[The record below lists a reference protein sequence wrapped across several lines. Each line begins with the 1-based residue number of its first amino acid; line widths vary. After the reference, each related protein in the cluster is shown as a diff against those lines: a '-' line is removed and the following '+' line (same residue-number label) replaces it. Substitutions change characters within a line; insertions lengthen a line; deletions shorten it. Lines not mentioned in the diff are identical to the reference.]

1 MFSVARKIFGS
12 ANDRKLK
19 PLRARVN
26 RINALEPMMEAL
38 SDSALKGKT
47 AEFRK
52 RLADGATLDS
62 LLEEAFAV
70 TREAARRAT
79 GMRHFDVQLM
89 GGMILHSG
97 AIAEMRTGE
106 GKTLVAT
113 LAAYLNA
120 LEGKGVHVVTVNDY
134 LAKRDA
140 EWMGQIYGFLGMTTG
155 IIVHGITDEERKAAY
170 ASDITYGTNNEF
182 GFDYLR
188 DNMKY
193 SLDQM
198 AQRGHHFAIVDEVD
212 SILIDEARTP
222 LIISGPTD
230 DRSDLYIKI
239 DAMIPRLEEDDYEL
253 DEKQRSV
260 TYAEGGMEKI
270 ETWLEEEG
278 LLEGSLWEPHN
289 ITLVHHANQ
298 ALRAHKLYARDKDYI
313 VKGGEVMLIDEF
325 TGRMMEGRRLSE
337 GLHQAIEAKER
348 TDIKPE
354 NQTLASITFQNY
366 FRLYDKLSG
375 MTGTALT
382 EADEFADIY
391 KLEVIDLPTN
401 KPIQRIDEDDVV
413 YRTAKAKYAEI
424 VKEVRECHAKG
435 QPILLGTASIEKS
448 EILDNLLTAA
458 KIPHKVLNARHHEQ
472 EALIVAD
479 AGVPGAVTVA
489 TNMAGRGTDIQLGG
503 NFDLRFEQ
511 EKDKKE
517 AELGRELTEGEASLL
532 TSQIKAD
539 IEVKKKRALDA
550 GGLYVLGTERH
561 ESRRI
566 DNQLRGRTGRQGDP
580 GKSKFYISIEDDLMR
595 IFAAERMDAVMRRLG
610 IKEDEGITHPWM
622 NKAMETSQ
630 RKIEQRNFEIR
641 KNVLKY
647 DDVINDQRKAIFEQR
662 MEFMRAED
670 VSDVI
675 VEMREHVIDALVA
688 RTMPEKAYA
697 EQWDVAGLREALRN
711 EFAIDLPVDEWAAE
725 EGVANKEVVQ
735 RIRDAVDKVY
745 EAITTTVGADQMHR
759 IEKQILLQV
768 LDMRWREH
776 LQMIDQL
783 RSVIHLRS
791 YGQRDPL
798 NEFKSEAF
806 NLFHNLLEELRA
818 TVTRSLMHV
827 RVQQAPP
834 EQAQQRPAPAQMP
847 QRPAPAQMP
856 APQPPQVPAH
866 ETHLDPDTGVNE
878 MDPADT
884 SRPPGPELQQA
895 EDDWSNTPRN
905 SPCPCGS
912 GKKYKHCHGALS
924 TQRA

>member
-1 MFSVARKIFGS
+1 
-12 ANDRKLK
+12 
-19 PLRARVN
+19 
-26 RINALEPMMEAL
+26 
-38 SDSALKGKT
+38 
-47 AEFRK
+47 
-52 RLADGATLDS
+52 
-62 LLEEAFAV
+62 
-70 TREAARRAT
+70 
-79 GMRHFDVQLM
+79 MRHFDVQLM
-89 GGMILHSG
+89 GGMVLHSG
-97 AIAEMRTGE
+97 NIAEMRTGE

-113 LAAYLNA
+113 LAVYLNA
-120 LEGKGVHVVTVNDY
+120 LEGKGVHVITVNDY

-140 EWMGQIYGFLGMTTG
+140 EWMSQVYGFLGMTTG
-155 IIVHGITDEERKAAY
+155 IIVHGISDEERRQAY
-170 ASDITYGTNNEF
+170 AADITYGTNNEF

-198 AQRGHHFAIVDEVD
+198 AQREHHFAIVDEVD

-230 DRSDLYIKI
+230 DRSELYMTL
-239 DAMIPRLEEDDYEL
+239 DAMMPRLTDEDYEL

-260 TYAEGGMEKI
+260 TYTETGTEKLEG
-270 ETWLEEEG
+270 WLTENG
-278 LLEGSLWEPHN
+278 TLEGSLWEPAN
-289 ITLVHHANQ
+289 ISIVHHANQ
-298 ALRAHKLYARDKDYI
+298 ALRAHKLYTRDKDYI
-313 VKGGEVMLIDEF
+313 VKDGQVMLIDEF

-337 GLHQAIEAKER
+337 GLHQAIEAKEQV
-348 TDIKPE
+348 DIKPE

-366 FRLYDKLSG
+366 FRLYKKLAG

-391 KLEVIDLPTN
+391 NLGVVDLPTN

-424 VKEVRECHAKG
+424 VTDVRECHAKG
-435 QPILLGTASIEKS
+435 QPVLLGTASIEKS
-448 EILDNLLTAA
+448 EVLSNLLTAA

-472 EALIVAD
+472 EAQIVAN
-479 AGVPGAVTVA
+479 AGVPGAITVA

-503 NFDLRFEQ
+503 NFEMRLEQ
-511 EKDKKE
+511 EKAEQE
-517 AELGRELTEGEASLL
+517 AKLGRELTESELSLL

-539 IEVKKKRALDA
+539 IEVKKKQALDA

-595 IFAAERMDAVMRRLG
+595 IFAAERMDNVMRRLG

-630 RKIEQRNFEIR
+630 KKIEQRNFEIR

-662 MEFMRAED
+662 MDFMRAEN
-670 VSDVI
+670 VSDTI
-675 VEMREHVIDALVA
+675 LDMREDVINNLVT
-688 RTMPEKAYA
+688 RTMPERAYA
-697 EQWDVAGLREALRN
+697 EQWDMDGLAEALRQD
-711 EFAIDLPVDEWAAE
+711 FAIDMPVKDWASE
-725 EGVANKEVVQ
+725 EGVANQEIAE
-735 RIRDAVDKVY
+735 RIHNGVNKVY
-745 EAITTTVGADQMHR
+745 EAITQQVGLEQMQR

-798 NEFKSEAF
+798 NEFKEEAF
-806 NLFHNLLEELRA
+806 NLFYNLLNELRV
-818 TVTRSLMHV
+818 TVTRSLMHI
-827 RVQQAPP
+827 RVQAPA
-834 EQAQQRPAPAQMP
+834 EQQQQRPAPQ
-847 QRPAPAQMP
+847 PA
-856 APQPPQVPAH
+856 APPPQMR
-866 ETHLDPDTGVNE
+866 ETHLDPDTGENE
-878 MDPADT
+878 MSEDDT
-884 SRPPGPELQQA
+884 PPPGPALHQA
-895 EDDWSNTPRN
+895 EESWANTPRN
-905 SPCPCGS
+905 APCPCGS
-912 GKKYKHCHGALS
+912 GKKYKHCHGALIG
-924 TQRA
+924 QKV

>member
-1 MFSVARKIFGS
+1 MLSVARKIFGTV
-12 ANDRKLK
+12 NDRKLK

-38 SDSALKGKT
+38 SDEALQGKT

-52 RLADGATLDS
+52 RLADGASLDS

-70 TREAARRAT
+70 VREGAKRSL

-89 GGMILHSG
+89 GGMVLHSG
-97 AIAEMRTGE
+97 NIAEMRTGE

-113 LAAYLNA
+113 LPVYLNA
-120 LEGKGVHVVTVNDY
+120 LEGKGVHVITVNDY

-140 EWMGQIYGFLGMTTG
+140 EWMSQVYAFLGMSTG
-155 IIVHGITDEERKAAY
+155 IIIHGITDEERKRAY
-170 ASDITYGTNNEF
+170 ACDITYGTNNEF

-193 SLDQM
+193 SLEQM
-198 AQRGHHFAIVDEVD
+198 AQRGHHYAIVDEVD

-230 DRSDLYIKI
+230 DRSDLYIAL
-239 DAMIPRLEEDDYEL
+239 DALMPRLTEEDYEL

-260 TYAEGGMEKI
+260 TYTEIGTEKI
-270 ETWLEEEG
+270 ENWLTESG
-278 LLEGSLWEPHN
+278 TLEGSMWEPAN
-289 ITLVHHANQ
+289 ISIVHHANQ
-298 ALRAHKLYARDKDYI
+298 ALRAHKLYTRDKDYI
-313 VKGGEVMLIDEF
+313 VKDGQVMLIDEF

-337 GLHQAIEAKER
+337 GLHQAIEAKEKV
-348 TDIKPE
+348 DIKPE

-366 FRLYDKLSG
+366 FRLYKKLAG

-391 KLEVIDLPTN
+391 KLGVVDLPTN
-401 KPIQRIDEDDVV
+401 KPIQRLDEDDIV

-424 VKEVRECHAKG
+424 VKDVRECHAKG

-448 EILDNLLTAA
+448 EILSNLLTAA

-472 EALIVAD
+472 EAHIVAN

-503 NFDLRFEQ
+503 NFEMRLEQ
-511 EKDKKE
+511 EK
-517 AELGRELTEGEASLL
+517 AEQEEKLGRELTEGELAMLV
-532 TSQIKAD
+532 SQIKAD
-539 IEVKKKRALDA
+539 IEVKKKQALDA

-630 RKIEQRNFEIR
+630 KKIEQRNFEIR

-647 DDVINDQRKAIFEQR
+647 DDVINDQRKAMFEQR
-662 MEFMRAED
+662 MEFMRAENVTD
-670 VSDVI
+670 TIRD
-675 VEMREHVIDALVA
+675 MREDVIDALVA

-697 EQWDVAGLREALRN
+697 EQWDMDGLSEALRN
-711 EFAIDLPVDEWAAE
+711 DFAIDMPVKEWAAE
-725 EGVANKEVVQ
+725 EGVANNEVAE
-735 RIRDAVDKVY
+735 RIRDGVEKVY
-745 EAITTTVGADQMHR
+745 EAITQQVGQEQMQR
-759 IEKQILLQV
+759 IEKQVLLQV

-798 NEFKSEAF
+798 NEFKEEAF
-806 NLFHNLLEELRA
+806 NLFYNLLNELRA
-818 TVTRSLMHV
+818 TVTRSLMHI
-827 RVQQAPP
+827 RVQPPAQEQPRRPVPQAEPPKPAQAP
-834 EQAQQRPAPAQMP
+834 AAAPNM
-847 QRPAPAQMP
+847 R
-856 APQPPQVPAH
+856 

-878 MDPADT
+878 MNPEDNVT
-884 SRPPGPELQQA
+884 PPGPELHQA
-895 EDDWSNTPRN
+895 EESWANTPRN
-905 SPCPCGS
+905 AASPCGS
-912 GKKYKHCHGALS
+912 GKKFKHCHGALT
-924 TQRA
+924 TQKV

>member
-1 MFSVARKIFGS
+1 MLSLARKIFGTV
-12 ANDRKLK
+12 NDRKLK
-19 PLRARVN
+19 PLQARVN
-26 RINALEPMMEAL
+26 RINALEPIMEAL
-38 SDSALKGKT
+38 SDQSLKGKT

-70 TREAARRAT
+70 VREAAKRVNN
-79 GMRHFDVQLM
+79 MRHFDVQLM

-120 LEGKGVHVVTVNDY
+120 LEGKGVHVITVNDY
-134 LAKRDA
+134 LARRDA
-140 EWMGQIYGFLGMTTG
+140 DWMGRIYAALGMTTG
-155 IIVHGITDEERKAAY
+155 VIVHGISEEQRKAGY
-170 ASDITYGTNNEF
+170 AADITYGTNNEF

-198 AQRGHHFAIVDEVD
+198 AQRGHHYAIVDEVD

-230 DRSDLYIKI
+230 DRSELYIAV
-239 DAMIPRLEEDDYEL
+239 DSLIPRLEDTDFEL

-260 TYAEGGMEKI
+260 VFTETGTEKME
-270 ETWLEEEG
+270 EWLTELG
-278 LLEGSLWEPHN
+278 VLEGSLWEPSN
-289 ITLVHHANQ
+289 ISLVHHSNQ

-313 VKGGEVMLIDEF
+313 VKDDQVMLIDEF
-325 TGRMMEGRRLSE
+325 SGRMMEGRRLSE

-348 TDIKPE
+348 VDIKPE

-366 FRLYDKLSG
+366 FRLYKKLAG

-382 EADEFADIY
+382 EASEFADIY
-391 KLEVIDLPTN
+391 KLEVVDLPTN
-401 KPIQRIDEDDVV
+401 KPVRRMDEDDVV

-424 VKEVRECHAKG
+424 IKEVRAANAKG

-448 EILDNLLTAA
+448 ELLSHLLTAQR
-458 KIPHKVLNARHHEQ
+458 IPHKVLNARHHEQ
-472 EALIVAD
+472 EAFIVAE

-503 NFDLRFEQ
+503 NYEMRLEQ
-511 EKDKKE
+511 ERTAKE
-517 AELGRELTEGEASLL
+517 KALGRELSEGEISLL
-532 TSQIKAD
+532 GAQIKAD
-539 IEVKKKRALDA
+539 IEVKKKQALDA

-595 IFAAERMDAVMRRLG
+595 IFAADRMDAVMRRLG

-630 RKIEQRNFEIR
+630 KKIEERNFEIR

-662 MEFMRAED
+662 MEFLRSDD

-675 VEMREHVIDALVA
+675 EDMRESVIDALVA

-697 EQWDVAGLREALRN
+697 EQWDIAGLEESLQSDLALN
-711 EFAIDLPVDEWAAE
+711 LPVREWAAE
-725 EGVANKEVVQ
+725 EGVANEEIAG
-735 RIRDAVDKVY
+735 RIREAVNAHY
-745 EAITTTVGADQMHR
+745 ADLIAQIGPQQMRR
-759 IEKQILLQV
+759 IEKQFLLQV
-768 LDMRWREH
+768 LDLRWREH
-776 LQMIDQL
+776 LQQIDQL

-798 NEFKSEAF
+798 NEFKREAF
-806 NLFHNLLEELRA
+806 NLFDSLLGELRA
-818 TVTRSLMHV
+818 TVTRSLMHI
-827 RVQQAPP
+827 RVQQAP
-834 EQAQQRPAPAQMP
+834 AQQPQPVAPP
-847 QRPAPAQMP
+847 PR
-856 APQPPQVPAH
+856 PQPPQPPQQIH
-866 ETHLDPDTGVNE
+866 ETKLDPDTGVNE
-878 MDPADT
+878 MDPDDKAT
-884 SRPPGPELQQA
+884 PPGPPLHQA

-912 GKKYKHCHGALS
+912 GKKYKYCHGAIVP
-924 TQRA
+924 QKA

>member
-1 MFSVARKIFGS
+1 MLSVARKIFGS

-38 SDSALKGKT
+38 SDQALKAKT
-47 AEFRK
+47 VEFRK

-70 TREAARRAT
+70 VREASRRSL

-113 LAAYLNA
+113 LAVYLNA
-120 LEGKGVHVVTVNDY
+120 LEGKGVHVITVNDY
-134 LAKRDA
+134 LARRDA
-140 EWMGQIYGFLGMTTG
+140 EWMSGIYGFLGMTTG
-155 IIVHGITDEERKAAY
+155 IIVHGVTDDERKAAY
-170 ASDITYGTNNEF
+170 AADITYGTNNEF

-193 SLDQM
+193 SLEQM
-198 AQRGHHFAIVDEVD
+198 AQRGHHYAIVDEVD

-230 DRSDLYIKI
+230 DRSELYIAL
-239 DAMIPRLEEDDYEL
+239 DNLMPRLEPEDFEL

-260 TYAEGGMEKI
+260 TYTETGTEKI
-270 ETWLEEEG
+270 ENWLVEAG
-278 LLEGSLWEPHN
+278 LLEGSMWEPTN
-289 ITLVHHANQ
+289 ISFVHHANQ
-298 ALRAHKLYARDKDYI
+298 ALRAHKLYNKDKDYL
-313 VKGGEVMLIDEF
+313 VKDDQVMLVDEF

-348 TDIKPE
+348 VDIKPE

-366 FRLYDKLSG
+366 FRLYKKLAG

-382 EADEFADIY
+382 EASEFHDIY
-391 KLEVIDLPTN
+391 KLEVVDLPTN
-401 KPIQRIDEDDVV
+401 KEIKRIDDDDVV
-413 YRTAKAKYAEI
+413 YRTAAAKYKEI
-424 VKEVRECHAKG
+424 VKEVKECQAKG

-448 EILDNLLTAA
+448 EILSSLLTAA

-472 EALIVAD
+472 EAFIVAN
-479 AGVPGAVTVA
+479 AGVPGAITVA

-503 NFDLRFEQ
+503 NFDMRVEQ
-511 EKDKKE
+511 EKAAKE
-517 AELGRELTEGEASLL
+517 KELGRELTESELSML

-580 GKSKFYISIEDDLMR
+580 GRSKFYISIEDDLMR

-630 RKIEQRNFEIR
+630 RKIEERNFEIR

-662 MEFMRAED
+662 MEFMRADD
-670 VSDVI
+670 VSETI
-675 VEMREHVIDALVA
+675 AEMRDHVIEALVL

-697 EQWDVAGLREALRN
+697 EQWDIAGLSEALQTDL
-711 EFAIDLPVDEWAAE
+711 ALDLPIAEWAAE
-725 EGVANKEVVQ
+725 EGVANQEIAE
-735 RIRDAVDKVY
+735 RIREHVGKAY
-745 EAITTTVGADQMHR
+745 ENLTNQVGEAQMHR
-759 IEKQILLQV
+759 IEKQVLLQV
-768 LDMRWREH
+768 LDLRWREH
-776 LQMIDQL
+776 LQQIDQL

-798 NEFKSEAF
+798 NEFKEEAF
-806 NLFHNLLEELRA
+806 NLFYSLLNELRT
-818 TVTRSLMHV
+818 TVTRSLMHI
-827 RVQQAPP
+827 RVQAP
-834 EQAQQRPAPAQMP
+834 EAQRPAP
-847 QRPAPAQMP
+847 
-856 APQPPQVPAH
+856 PPPLPPMR
-866 ETHLDPDTGVNE
+866 ELHLDPDTGVNE
-878 MDPADT
+878 MSPGDPVGNT
-884 SRPPGPELQQA
+884 GPGPALFQA

-905 SPCPCGS
+905 SACPCGS
-912 GKKYKHCHGALS
+912 GKKYKHCHGTL
-924 TQRA
+924 TPQRA

>member
-1 MFSVARKIFGS
+1 MLSVARKIFGS
-12 ANDRKLK
+12 VNDRKLK
-19 PLRARVN
+19 PLHARVN

-38 SDSALKGKT
+38 SDEALRGKT
-47 AEFRK
+47 DEFRK

-70 TREAARRAT
+70 VREGARRSL

-89 GGMILHSG
+89 GGMVLHSG
-97 AIAEMRTGE
+97 NIAEMRTGE

-113 LAAYLNA
+113 LAVYLNA
-120 LEGKGVHVVTVNDY
+120 LEGKGVHVITVNDY

-140 EWMGQIYGFLGMTTG
+140 EWMSQVYGFLGMSTG
-155 IIVHGITDEERKAAY
+155 IIVHGISDEERRKAY

-198 AQRGHHFAIVDEVD
+198 AQREHHFAIVDEVD

-230 DRSDLYIKI
+230 DRSELYMAL
-239 DAMIPRLEEDDYEL
+239 DALMPRLTDEDYEL

-260 TYAEGGMEKI
+260 TYTETGTEKI
-270 ETWLEEEG
+270 EGWLTEAG
-278 LLEGSLWEPHN
+278 TLEGSMWEPAN
-289 ITLVHHANQ
+289 ISIVHHANQ

-313 VKGGEVMLIDEF
+313 VKDSQVMLIDEF

-337 GLHQAIEAKER
+337 GLHQAIEAKEKV
-348 TDIKPE
+348 DIKPE

-366 FRLYDKLSG
+366 FRLYSKLAG

-391 KLEVIDLPTN
+391 NLGVIDLPTN

-413 YRTAKAKYAEI
+413 YRTASAKYAEI
-424 VKEVRECHAKG
+424 VKDVRECHAKG
-435 QPILLGTASIEKS
+435 QPVLLGTASIEKS
-448 EILDNLLTAA
+448 EVLSNLLTTA

-472 EALIVAD
+472 EAQIVAN
-479 AGVPGAVTVA
+479 AGVPGAITVA

-503 NFDLRFEQ
+503 NFEMRVEQ
-511 EKDKKE
+511 EKAEQE
-517 AELGRELTEGEASLL
+517 AKLGRELTEGELSLL

-595 IFAAERMDAVMRRLG
+595 IFAAERMDNVMRRLG

-630 RKIEQRNFEIR
+630 KKIEQRNFEIR
-641 KNVLKY
+641 KNVLRH
-647 DDVINDQRKAIFEQR
+647 D
-662 MEFMRAED
+662 
-670 VSDVI
+670 
-675 VEMREHVIDALVA
+675 H
-688 RTMPEKAYA
+688 
-697 EQWDVAGLREALRN
+697 
-711 EFAIDLPVDEWAAE
+711 
-725 EGVANKEVVQ
+725 
-735 RIRDAVDKVY
+735 
-745 EAITTTVGADQMHR
+745 
-759 IEKQILLQV
+759 
-768 LDMRWREH
+768 
-776 LQMIDQL
+776 
-783 RSVIHLRS
+783 
-791 YGQRDPL
+791 
-798 NEFKSEAF
+798 
-806 NLFHNLLEELRA
+806 
-818 TVTRSLMHV
+818 
-827 RVQQAPP
+827 
-834 EQAQQRPAPAQMP
+834 
-847 QRPAPAQMP
+847 
-856 APQPPQVPAH
+856 
-866 ETHLDPDTGVNE
+866 
-878 MDPADT
+878 
-884 SRPPGPELQQA
+884 
-895 EDDWSNTPRN
+895 
-905 SPCPCGS
+905 
-912 GKKYKHCHGALS
+912 
-924 TQRA
+924 

>member
-1 MFSVARKIFGS
+1 MLSLARKIFGTV
-12 ANDRKLK
+12 NDRKLK
-19 PLRARVN
+19 PLQARVN
-26 RINALEPMMEAL
+26 RINALEPIMEAL
-38 SDSALKGKT
+38 SDQSLKGKT

-70 TREAARRAT
+70 VREAAKRVNN
-79 GMRHFDVQLM
+79 MRHFDVQLM

-120 LEGKGVHVVTVNDY
+120 LEGKGVHVITVNDY
-134 LAKRDA
+134 LARRDA
-140 EWMGQIYGFLGMTTG
+140 DWMGRIYAALGMTTG
-155 IIVHGITDEERKAAY
+155 VIVHGISEEQRKAGY
-170 ASDITYGTNNEF
+170 AADITYGTNNEF

-198 AQRGHHFAIVDEVD
+198 AQRGHHYAIVDEVD

-230 DRSDLYIKI
+230 DRSELYIAV
-239 DAMIPRLEEDDYEL
+239 DSLIPRLEDTDFEL

-260 TYAEGGMEKI
+260 VFTETGTEKME
-270 ETWLEEEG
+270 EWLTELG
-278 LLEGSLWEPHN
+278 VLEGSLWEPSN
-289 ITLVHHANQ
+289 ISLVHHSNQ

-313 VKGGEVMLIDEF
+313 VKDDQVMLIDEF
-325 TGRMMEGRRLSE
+325 SGRMMEGRRLSE

-348 TDIKPE
+348 VDIKPE

-366 FRLYDKLSG
+366 FRLYKKLAG

-382 EADEFADIY
+382 EASEFADIY
-391 KLEVIDLPTN
+391 KLEVVDLPTN
-401 KPIQRIDEDDVV
+401 KPVRRMDEDDVV

-424 VKEVRECHAKG
+424 IKEVRAANAKG

-448 EILDNLLTAA
+448 ELLSHLLTAQR
-458 KIPHKVLNARHHEQ
+458 IPHKVLNARHHEQ
-472 EALIVAD
+472 EAFIVAE

-503 NFDLRFEQ
+503 NYEMRLEQ
-511 EKDKKE
+511 ERTAKE
-517 AELGRELTEGEASLL
+517 KALGRELSEGEISLL
-532 TSQIKAD
+532 GAQIKAD
-539 IEVKKKRALDA
+539 IEVKKKQALDA

-595 IFAAERMDAVMRRLG
+595 IFAADRMDAVMRRLG

-630 RKIEQRNFEIR
+630 KKIEERNFEIR

-662 MEFMRAED
+662 MEFLRSDD

-675 VEMREHVIDALVA
+675 EDMRESVIDALVA

-697 EQWDVAGLREALRN
+697 EQWDIAGLEESLQSDLALN
-711 EFAIDLPVDEWAAE
+711 LPVREWAAE
-725 EGVANKEVVQ
+725 EGVANEEIAG
-735 RIRDAVDKVY
+735 RIREAVNAHY
-745 EAITTTVGADQMHR
+745 ADLIAQIGPQQMRR
-759 IEKQILLQV
+759 IEKQFLLQV
-768 LDMRWREH
+768 LDLRWREH
-776 LQMIDQL
+776 L
-783 RSVIHLRS
+783 
-791 YGQRDPL
+791 
-798 NEFKSEAF
+798 
-806 NLFHNLLEELRA
+806 
-818 TVTRSLMHV
+818 
-827 RVQQAPP
+827 
-834 EQAQQRPAPAQMP
+834 
-847 QRPAPAQMP
+847 
-856 APQPPQVPAH
+856 
-866 ETHLDPDTGVNE
+866 
-878 MDPADT
+878 
-884 SRPPGPELQQA
+884 
-895 EDDWSNTPRN
+895 
-905 SPCPCGS
+905 
-912 GKKYKHCHGALS
+912 
-924 TQRA
+924 

>member
-1 MFSVARKIFGS
+1 MLSVARKIFGS
-12 ANDRKLK
+12 VNDRKLK

-38 SDSALKGKT
+38 SDEALKGKT
-47 AEFRK
+47 EEFRK

-70 TREAARRAT
+70 VREGARRAL

-89 GGMILHSG
+89 GGMVLHSG
-97 AIAEMRTGE
+97 NIAEMRTGE

-113 LAAYLNA
+113 LAVYLNA
-120 LEGKGVHVVTVNDY
+120 LEGKGVHVITVNDY

-140 EWMGQIYGFLGMTTG
+140 EWMSQVYGFLGMTTG
-155 IIVHGITDEERKAAY
+155 IIVHGISDEERRQAY
-170 ASDITYGTNNEF
+170 AADITYGTNNEF

-198 AQRGHHFAIVDEVD
+198 AQREHHFAIVDEVD

-230 DRSDLYIKI
+230 DRSELYMTL
-239 DAMIPRLEEDDYEL
+239 DAMMPRLTDEDYEL

-260 TYAEGGMEKI
+260 TYTETGTEKLEG
-270 ETWLEEEG
+270 WLTENG
-278 LLEGSLWEPHN
+278 TLEGSLWEPAN
-289 ITLVHHANQ
+289 ISIVHHANQ
-298 ALRAHKLYARDKDYI
+298 ALRAHKLYTRDKDYI
-313 VKGGEVMLIDEF
+313 VKDGQVMLIDEF

-337 GLHQAIEAKER
+337 GLHQAIEAKEQV
-348 TDIKPE
+348 DIKPE

-366 FRLYDKLSG
+366 FRLYKKLAG

-391 KLEVIDLPTN
+391 NLGVVDLPTN

-424 VKEVRECHAKG
+424 VTDVRECHAKG
-435 QPILLGTASIEKS
+435 QPVLLGTASIEKS
-448 EILDNLLTAA
+448 EVLSNLLTAA

-472 EALIVAD
+472 EAQIVAN
-479 AGVPGAVTVA
+479 AGVPGAITVA

-503 NFDLRFEQ
+503 NFEMRLEQ
-511 EKDKKE
+511 EKAEQE
-517 AELGRELTEGEASLL
+517 AKLGRELTESELSLL

-539 IEVKKKRALDA
+539 IEVKKKQALDA

-595 IFAAERMDAVMRRLG
+595 IFAAERMDNVMRRLG

-630 RKIEQRNFEIR
+630 KKIEQRNFEIR

-662 MEFMRAED
+662 MDFMRAEN
-670 VSDVI
+670 VSDTI
-675 VEMREHVIDALVA
+675 LDMREDVINNLVT
-688 RTMPEKAYA
+688 RTMPERAYA
-697 EQWDVAGLREALRN
+697 EQWDMDGLAEALRQD
-711 EFAIDLPVDEWAAE
+711 FAIDMPVKDWASE
-725 EGVANKEVVQ
+725 EGVANQEIAE
-735 RIRDAVDKVY
+735 RIHNGVNKVY
-745 EAITTTVGADQMHR
+745 EAITQQVGLEQMQR

-798 NEFKSEAF
+798 NEFKEEAF
-806 NLFHNLLEELRA
+806 NLFYNLLNELRV
-818 TVTRSLMHV
+818 TVTRSLMHI
-827 RVQQAPP
+827 RVQAPA
-834 EQAQQRPAPAQMP
+834 EQKQQRPAPQP
-847 QRPAPAQMP
+847 SAP
-856 APQPPQVPAH
+856 PPQMR
-866 ETHLDPDTGVNE
+866 ETHLDPDTGENE
-878 MDPADT
+878 MSDDDT
-884 SRPPGPELQQA
+884 PPPGPALHQA
-895 EDDWSNTPRN
+895 EESWANTPRN
-905 SPCPCGS
+905 APCPCGS
-912 GKKYKHCHGALS
+912 GKKYKHCHGALIG
-924 TQRA
+924 QKV

>member
-1 MFSVARKIFGS
+1 MLSVARKIFGS
-12 ANDRKLK
+12 VNDRKLK

-38 SDSALKGKT
+38 SDEALRGKT
-47 AEFRK
+47 DEFRK

-70 TREAARRAT
+70 VREGARRSL

-89 GGMILHSG
+89 GGMVLHSG
-97 AIAEMRTGE
+97 NIAEMRTGE

-113 LAAYLNA
+113 LAVYLNA
-120 LEGKGVHVVTVNDY
+120 LEGKGVHVITVNDY

-140 EWMGQIYGFLGMTTG
+140 EWMSQVYSFLGMTTG
-155 IIVHGITDEERKAAY
+155 IIVHGISDEERRKAY
-170 ASDITYGTNNEF
+170 AADITYGTNNEF

-230 DRSDLYIKI
+230 DRSELYLAL
-239 DAMIPRLEEDDYEL
+239 DALMPRLTDEDYEL

-260 TYAEGGMEKI
+260 TYTETGTEKI
-270 ETWLEEEG
+270 EQWLTESG
-278 LLEGSLWEPHN
+278 TLEGSMWEPAN
-289 ITLVHHANQ
+289 ISIVHHANQ

-313 VKGGEVMLIDEF
+313 VKDGQVMLIDEF

-337 GLHQAIEAKER
+337 GLHQAIEAKEGV
-348 TDIKPE
+348 DIKPE

-366 FRLYDKLSG
+366 FRLYEKLAG

-391 KLEVIDLPTN
+391 NLGVVDLPTN

-424 VKEVRECHAKG
+424 VKDVRECHAKG
-435 QPILLGTASIEKS
+435 QPVLLGTASIEKS
-448 EILDNLLTAA
+448 EVLSNLLTAA

-472 EALIVAD
+472 EAQIVAN
-479 AGVPGAVTVA
+479 AGVPGAITVA

-503 NFDLRFEQ
+503 NFDMRLEQ
-511 EKDKKE
+511 EKAEQE
-517 AELGRELTEGEASLL
+517 AKLGRELTESELSLL
-532 TSQIKAD
+532 SSQIKAD
-539 IEVKKKRALDA
+539 IEVKKKQALDA

-595 IFAAERMDAVMRRLG
+595 IFAAERMDNVMRRLG

-630 RKIEQRNFEIR
+630 KKIEQRNFEIR

-662 MEFMRAED
+662 MEFMRAEN
-670 VSDVI
+670 VSDTI
-675 VEMREHVIDALVA
+675 LDMREDVINSLVS
-688 RTMPEKAYA
+688 RTMPEKAYP
-697 EQWDVAGLREALRN
+697 EQWDMDGLAEALRQD
-711 EFAIDLPVDEWAAE
+711 FAIEMPVKDWAAE
-725 EGVANKEVVQ
+725 EGVANQEIAE
-735 RIRDAVDKVY
+735 RIHDGVNKVY
-745 EAITTTVGADQMHR
+745 EAITQQVGLEQMQR

-798 NEFKSEAF
+798 NEFKEEAF
-806 NLFHNLLEELRA
+806 NLFYNLLNDLRA
-818 TVTRSLMHV
+818 TVTRSLMHI
-827 RVQQAPP
+827 RVQAP
-834 EQAQQRPAPAQMP
+834 EEKQQRRPVPPAA
-847 QRPAPAQMP
+847 AP
-856 APQPPQVPAH
+856 APQMR
-866 ETHLDPDTGVNE
+866 ETHLDPDTGDNE
-878 MDPADT
+878 MTPDVVEGPDDPHDG
-884 SRPPGPELQQA
+884 PPLHQA
-895 EDDWSNTPRN
+895 EKSWANTPRN
-905 SPCPCGS
+905 APCPCGS
-912 GKKYKHCHGALS
+912 GKKYKHCHGAL
-924 TQRA
+924 TPQKA